1 MRRKSRSLQNKS
13 YSGDQIRH
21 AGKQEVAVYFAAGVF
36 AVSVHRRRFGR
47 AASVDSRRKGPSPPR
62 HCEGGGVCVSCV
74 RLPRCDLTRR
84 YGWRLLRFWFR
95 CRSRSW
101 ADASGA
107 VVILVIGTG
116 SFPPDTL
123 ALLSPSRRRRSSLS
137 IPSIRG
143 ESGRAG
149 LRRGGGGKG
158 GGRPGAACLPACL
171 PARLAA
177 AVRQLGVVS
186 GGTRAVWVG
195 LMLMLSPP
203 PPECVAPDKMSVTS
217 WFLVSGSGA
226 RHRLPKEMIF
236 VGREDC
242 ELMLQV
248 SRPVAPPPPPPSLL
262 VTLFLRSLAAWT
274 SSTPS
279 STTTPPRTST
289 WSRTWAA

>member
-158 GGRPGAACLPACL
+158 GGRPGAACLPACQ
-171 PARLAA
+171 ARSSGSSVRRRLGRHTCGVGGADA
-177 AVRQLGVVS
+177 DAV
-186 GGTRAVWVG
+186 
-195 LMLMLSPP
+195 SPT
-203 PPECVAPDKMSVTS
+203 PECVAPDKMSVTS